1 MTTMENPVSVTNAK
15 ILLASGSPRRREL
28 LRLIVPEFDIARTR
42 NVEESYPS
50 GLPALEV
57 APFLSGLK
65 AEAYSHDLVTG
76 EIIITADTVVILDGR
91 ILGKP
96 CDENQAVKMLRSLS
110 GRTHHVVTGV
120 TITSLRGSETFSE
133 VTEVTFAHL
142 SDREIELYVNNFHPM
157 DKAGAY
163 GIQEWI
169 GCIGITSIKGC
180 YYNVMG
186 LPLHTL
192 YRHLKDFKY

>member
-1 MTTMENPVSVTNAK
+1 MENTPSVTNAK

-28 LRLIVPEFDIARTR
+28 LRLIVPEFGIAEMHDIQ
-42 NVEESYPS
+42 ESYPS
-50 GLPALEV
+50 GLPAPEV
-57 APFLSGLK
+57 APYLSALK
-65 AEAYSHDLVTG
+65 ARAYSRDLVAG
-76 EIIITADTVVILDGR
+76 EILITADTVVILDGK

-96 CDENQAVKMLRSLS
+96 HDGSQAVEMLRSLM
-110 GRTHHVVTGV
+110 GRTHQVVTGV
-120 TITSLRGSETFSE
+120 TLTSLRSTETFSE
-133 VTEVTFAHL
+133 VTEVTFAAL
-142 SDREIELYVNNFHPM
+142 SDREIDLYVKNFHPM

-192 YRHLKDFKY
+192 YRHLKDFEY